1 MLFHQNAFPLLLEM
15 HFFFPYVAWIAYSLQ
30 LLGTLGL
37 HRLDFSL
44 LQVKDELS
52 PKNAEICQLLAV

>member
-1 MLFHQNAFPLLLEM
+1 MLFPQNAFPLLLEM
-15 HFFFPYVAWIAYSLQ
+15 HCFFPYVTWISYSLQ
-30 LLGTLGL
+30 LFCTLGL

-52 PKNAEICQLLAV
+52 TKNAEVCQLLAV

>member
-1 MLFHQNAFPLLLEM
+1 MLFPQNAFPHWLEM
-15 HFFFPYVAWIAYSLQ
+15 HFFLLYVAQIAYSPQ
-30 LLGTLGL
+30 LFCTLGL